1 MEAAIVVVVE
11 EASVETTEAV
21 GEAAG
26 ATLED
31 GEAVVSEV
39 IEVEVEVEVVVDEAV
54 VPASQSRSSR
64 KLKAPRMKVAV
75 FQSTDHA
82 YSNPQPQDPK
92 IAKVEDA
99 SHPVTKKL
107 PDLGGLKLTQ
117 AWPIRPGYGTRG
129 AKVELTANYVE
140 LLPPSTLV
148 LYRYDIAIIPE
159 VAGRKAFRLVQLLLQ
174 SAELAPYQ
182 GHLATDFRS
191 TLISKTKLA
200 LEETVIEIT
209 YCGDGEDEPLPNA
222 ITYKVRVK
230 YTRTLSMS
238 GIINYLSSTNL
249 SESFHDK
256 QELTQ
261 ALNIFLN
268 HYAKSADNIAAIGS
282 SKTFSLNQSPGRGD
296 LGAGLEVIR
305 GFFSSVRVA
314 TCRILVNI
322 NASYGAFYRAG
333 PLPALMHSYG
343 TRSTVA
349 LEKFLKLV
357 RVETTHLREKRN
369 KANKVIPRI
378 KTIFGLARK
387 DDGNRL
393 AHPPRVSQPH
403 GAGAKG
409 VDFWLDG
416 NASSSGAPKADAQ
429 SAAAGTGKGKGK
441 SKGKAQP
448 QSAAA
453 SGSGRYISVFDFFKI
468 STSFSCLSR
477 VIH

>member
-1 MEAAIVVVVE
+1 
-11 EASVETTEAV
+11 
-21 GEAAG
+21 
-26 ATLED
+26 
-31 GEAVVSEV
+31 
-39 IEVEVEVEVVVDEAV
+39 
-54 VPASQSRSSR
+54 
-64 KLKAPRMKVAV
+64 
-75 FQSTDHA
+75 
-82 YSNPQPQDPK
+82 
-92 IAKVEDA
+92 
-99 SHPVTKKL
+99 L

-174 SAELAPYQ
+174 SAELAPYH
-182 GHLATDFRS
+182 GNLATDFRS
-191 TLISKTKLA
+191 VLVSKTKLA
-200 LEETVIEIT
+200 LDETVVEIT
-209 YCGDGEDEPLPNA
+209 YRGDGEDEPLPSA
-222 ITYKVRVK
+222 IVYKVRVK
-230 YTRTLSMS
+230 YTRALSMS
-238 GIINYLSSTNL
+238 GIINFLNSTNL
-249 SESFHDK
+249 SEAFSDK

-268 HYAKSADNIAAIGS
+268 HYARSANNLAAIGS
-282 SKTFSLNQSPGRGD
+282 SKTFSLNQNPGRGD

-322 NASYGAFYRAG
+322 NVSHGAFYHAA
-333 PLPALMHSYG
+333 PLPALMHNYG

-357 RVETTHLREKRN
+357 RVQTTHLPEKRN
-369 KANKVIPRI
+369 KAKDVIPRI

-387 DDGNRL
+387 DDGNRS

-409 VDFWLDG
+409 VEFWLEG
-416 NASSSGAPKADAQ
+416 NVSSSGAPKAETQ
-429 SAAAGTGKGKGK
+429 SAGAGTGKGKGK

-448 QSAAA
+448 ESVTA
-453 SGSGRYISVFDFFKI
+453 SGSGRYISVFDYFKTG
-468 STSFSCLSR
+468 TSFPCLSR
-477 VIH
+477 LFTDCDAAYNIVLKHPELPVVNCGTREKPMYLPAEVCIVVPGQSSKAKLNGSQTQRMIGHAVRKPWENAASIVGQGIGTVGLDANTNLLLVNFQIQG